1 MKDVVKISIRGVIV
15 GSAWDE
21 PMLSDYIERG
31 VLTPLSR
38 VSAAIQEAAKD
49 GASLEIH
56 INSVGGDVLAG
67 NQILSEIQDFKG
79 GKKIVVGSVAASMA
93 ANIVLLAGCR
103 VEAHENSLLLFHS
116 ARSAIEGEPDALRD
130 EAKLLDSI
138 NAPMIQRLKALG
150 VPAKA
155 VDDGFRA
162 GRQFS
167 LSAEEAL
174 SFGIVDRIR
183 PGAGEVAPALSD
195 EEVQALA
202 AKDQRVAA
210 YFAPVSAETD
220 KPNGG
225 DEDDKSGADEVEAPE
240 APAEGDEVEAPDPA
254 PAPEAVPEA
263 PAQPAPAPD
272 PAEVVALRASLSEAL
287 AKAEKS
293 EANARAVQSAT
304 AKKINE
310 LETKL
315 KAATEALEALRT
327 ADEKTISELQE
338 ERRNLAA
345 DLDRER
351 ANRAAL
357 VGGVLAPDAD
367 QGIADAE
374 AFHRALDAL
383 PDAASRVA
391 FISAHA
397 AQIRA
402 LAARQGKPQTH

>member
-1 MKDVVKISIRGVIV
+1 MKDVRTIAIRGVIV

-21 PMLSDYIERG
+21 PMLSDYIDRG

-49 GASLEIH
+49 GASVEIH

-79 GKKIVVGSVAASMA
+79 SKKIVVGSVAASMA

-150 VPAKA
+150 VPGEA

-210 YFAPVSAETD
+210 YFAPVSAEAVKTEGDTD
-220 KPNGG
+220 GRPDG
-225 DEDDKSGADEVEAPE
+225 DEVETPE
-240 APAEGDEVEAPDPA
+240 APVEGDEVKAPDPA
-254 PAPEAVPEA
+254 EGGSTPAPASEAVPA
-263 PAQPAPAPD
+263 PV
-272 PAEVVALRASLSEAL
+272 PAEVVALRASLAEAL

-310 LETKL
+310 LEVKL

-327 ADEKTISELQE
+327 ADEKTISDLQE
-338 ERRNLAA
+338 EGRNLAA
-345 DLDRER
+345 ELDRER

-383 PDAASRVA
+383 PDAAARVA

-402 LAARQGKPQTH
+402 LAARQGKTKNP